1 MTPGEIRRL
10 YFIVRTFLSYGLDE
24 LIPRMRITLPLR
36 IWRRTLFWMPN
47 RHKDQVLGERLR
59 LALQELGPVWIKFGQ
74 MLSTRRDLFP
84 PQIADELAMLQD
96 RVAPFDGVRAKKQ
109 IEEAMGNIPVETWFD
124 DFDIQPLASAS
135 IAQVHT
141 ARLKPL
147 VTAGIENV
155 LNAFL
160 YRAPA
165 LKAARQRLNGKVLRI
180 VLKEFST
187 PLVLV
192 FSERQ
197 LDVLGEWEGEADCSV
212 ITHMSVLP
220 KLRDRQQLT
229 ALIRSGELEVEGDIQ
244 VVQNFVALSDL
255 AEFDPA
261 ELLAPFIGD
270 IAAEGI
276 GKAIHGGT
284 AFLRKNLQRQQR
296 YAAEVITEEWRMAP
310 GPLEVAWFAEETA
323 AVERAVDALTKR
335 LEKLEGK

>member
-1 MTPGEIRRL
+1 
-10 YFIVRTFLSYGLDE
+10 
-24 LIPRMRITLPLR
+24 
-36 IWRRTLFWMPN
+36 MP
-47 RHKDQVLGERLR
+47 
-59 LALQELGPVWIKFGQ
+59 F
-74 MLSTRRDLFP
+74 
-84 PQIADELAMLQD
+84 
-96 RVAPFDGVRAKKQ
+96 
-109 IEEAMGNIPVETWFD
+109 
-124 DFDIQPLASAS
+124 
-135 IAQVHT
+135 
-141 ARLKPL
+141 KPL

-255 AEFDPA
+255 A
-261 ELLAPFIGD
+261 FIGD

-296 YAAEVITEEWRMAP
+296 YAAEVLTEEWRMAP

>member
-1 MTPGEIRRL
+1 M
-10 YFIVRTFLSYGLDE
+10 
-24 LIPRMRITLPLR
+24 
-36 IWRRTLFWMPN
+36 
-47 RHKDQVLGERLR
+47 
-59 LALQELGPVWIKFGQ
+59 
-74 MLSTRRDLFP
+74 
-84 PQIADELAMLQD
+84 
-96 RVAPFDGVRAKKQ
+96 
-109 IEEAMGNIPVETWFD
+109 
-124 DFDIQPLASAS
+124 
-135 IAQVHT
+135 
-141 ARLKPL
+141 
-147 VTAGIENV
+147 
-155 LNAFL
+155 NAFL

-165 LKAARQRLNGKVLRI
+165 LKTARQRLNGKVLRI

-220 KLRDRQQLT
+220 KLRDRQQMT

-244 VVQNFVALSDL
+244 VVQNFVALSDQ

-261 ELLAPFIGD
+261 ELMAPYIGD

-276 GKAIHGGT
+276 SKTLRTGS
-284 AFLRKNLQRQQR
+284 AFLLKGLLRQQR
-296 YAAEVITEEWRMAP
+296 YAAEVLTEEWRMAP